1 MRLPSHP
8 GNKRLKITG
17 FVTFSSRVF
26 LCLRWRSDCPNSPLI
41 AAVPSPKSNFL
52 VLKFTMKKAILTLFT
67 IAATAL
73 AAHAQTMVFSNNF
86 GTGYTNGNLVGQS
99 GWTQTS
105 TATNNPIQI
114 LNNQAVLGTSGQ
126 DIWKA
131 FDTPVVLSNNLGGY
145 LLTTA
150 VFSINSAQAAG
161 DYFFHLSSPTNTT
174 SFFFQR
180 LYARSA
186 TGGFQLGLSVSST
199 NTTNTLVW
207 GSGILNLSETN
218 TAVLKWDF
226 LAGGSNDPV
235 SVFVNPIGDLLTNT
249 SYATATWGSL
259 EPTNLAALNLRQ
271 GTATNAPT
279 AFFDS
284 ITVQVVPEPS
294 TYALLALSAAG
305 LAGYAARRRR
315 R

>member
-1 MRLPSHP
+1 MTKFFLILSA
-8 GNKRLKITG
+8 IA
-17 FVTFSSRVF
+17 VTS
-26 LCLRWRSDCPNSPLI
+26 
-41 AAVPSPKSNFL
+41 
-52 VLKFTMKKAILTLFT
+52 
-67 IAATAL
+67 L
-73 AAHAQTMVFSNNF
+73 AAQAQTTVLSNNF
-86 GTGYTNGNLVGQS
+86 GTGYTNGNLVGQN

-131 FDTPVVLSNNLGGY
+131 FDTPVVLSNNLGAY

-161 DYFFHLSSPTNTT
+161 DYFFHLSAPTNTT

-199 NTTNTLVW
+199 NSTNSLVW
-207 GSGILNLSETN
+207 GSGILNLGQTYTN
-218 TAVLKWDF
+218 VLKWDF
-226 LAGGSNDPV
+226 LTGDSNDPV
-235 SVFVNPIGDLLTNT
+235 NVFVNPTGDLSTNT
-249 SYATATWGSL
+249 PYATATWGTL
-259 EPTNLAALNLRQ
+259 EPTNLAAANLRQ
-271 GTATNAPT
+271 GSSGNAPT
-279 AFFDS
+279 ASFDS
-284 ITVQVVPEPS
+284 FTVQVVPEPS
-294 TYALLALSAAG
+294 TYAMLALAG
-305 LAGYAARRRR
+305 AGFAGYVIRRRR